1 MNIDDAVLRALI
13 EKTLVLEQA
22 VHDILDALS
31 EDGLDADT
39 AIRHSRRLKAI
50 TLTAPMPQSES

>member
-1 MNIDDAVLRALI
+1 MNIDDTVLRALI
-13 EKTLVLEQA
+13 EKTLVLEH

-31 EDGLDADT
+31 EDGLDVDT

-50 TLTAPMPQSES
+50 TLTAPTPQPES

>member
-1 MNIDDAVLRALI
+1 MNIDDTVLRALI
-13 EKTLVLEQA
+13 EKTLVLEH